1 MSEVTDGPQY
11 DVDFDPEDGM
21 FHNHVL
27 KTYVRGY
34 IRSRQQSL
42 RQRLR
47 FMKDRIDDGVW
58 EMDVSTRSMDGLA
71 DLMRK
76 LSNDMTHHLEHD
88 LRNGQIPPDDYQ
100 AMKLKQ
106 MWIEVVELWK
116 EYSKEE
122 GVKEKN
128 MLNTIKQR
136 VEDMDSTLDTLW
148 KEFDEYRERQEGVRK
163 SVPELQK
170 DLDYYKKSLQQLDD
184 LGPQLQE
191 IVERAYYV
199 MNTTGLIS
207 KFRGR
212 REFGYGGK
220 KKLRDMEAS
229 CRRLKDGL
237 ERYIRRVKVMSD
249 IAKGGTIIRDII
261 TGFNDKMEKYRNGSV
276 ESIATARNILLARV
290 KDNEACITILHDDL
304 RRYAETDTWP
314 YEAMEERELLNREV
328 ECLTSSWR
336 EMEKKV
342 QLLGKERRDLND
354 LQIHG
359 LPEFDDRIVEVI
371 PRSRIRMFGDNPMP
385 RAEGDS
391 QE

>member
-11 DVDFDPEDGM
+11 DIDFDPEVVM
-21 FHNHVL
+21 FQNHVL
-27 KTYVRGY
+27 KSYVRGY

-58 EMDVSTRSMDGLA
+58 EMDVSTQSMDGLA
-71 DLMRK
+71 EMMRK
-76 LSNDMTHHLEHD
+76 LSNDVTHHLEHD
-88 LRNGQIPPDDYQ
+88 LRDGPIPPDDYQ

-106 MWIEVVELWK
+106 MWMEVVELWK
-116 EYSKEE
+116 EYSEEE

-148 KEFDEYRERQEGVRK
+148 KDFDEYRERQEGVRK

-191 IVERAYYV
+191 IVEKAYYV

-207 KFRGR
+207 KFRWK

-220 KKLRDMEAS
+220 KKLREMEAS

-249 IAKGGTIIRDII
+249 IAKGGAIIRDII
-261 TGFNDKMEKYRNGSV
+261 TCLNDKMEEYRNGPV
-276 ESIATARNILLARV
+276 GSIATTRNILLARV
-290 KDNEACITILHDDL
+290 KDNEACVTILHDDL
-304 RRYAETDTWP
+304 QRYVETDTWP
-314 YEAMEERELLNREV
+314 YEAREERELLNREV
-328 ECLTSSWR
+328 EWLTSHWR
-336 EMEKKV
+336 EMERKV
-342 QLLGKERRDLND
+342 RSLGKDKRDLND
-354 LQIHG
+354 LQVHG
-359 LPEFDDRIVEVI
+359 LNELDDRIVEVI
-371 PRSRIRMFGDNPMP
+371 PRSRIRMFGDKPV
-385 RAEGDS
+385 EGKGDT